1 MTFDPDAVE
10 TVAFDSYGTIVD
22 VTTVEEPLGDYVDD
36 PSALAALWRE
46 RSLTYAMVGNAIGE
60 YHAFFDLIEH
70 ALEYALA
77 ARGVDLSRGE
87 KDDLL
92 ATYHDLDVFGDVH
105 EGLDRLRAGGYDCYV
120 VSNGNQE
127 MLDSLVE
134 FADLAG
140 RIERTFS
147 ADDVERFKPEQAI
160 YRHAAEEIGTPVE
173 NVAFAA
179 AGWWD
184 VPGAVNAGMQ
194 GVWVNR
200 QQTRWGPY
208 ETEPHLTVSTFT
220 ELADELGV

>member
-70 ALEYALA
+70 ALEYAPA

-194 GVWVNR
+194 GY
-200 QQTRWGPY
+200 G
-208 ETEPHLTVSTFT
+208 
-220 ELADELGV
+220 